1 MLKRILIVDDEPA
14 LLIAFKGILENE
26 EVLVDTAET
35 MGSAEDRL
43 KANAYDVVVVDLR
56 LTGVLGEEGLEII
69 KYVKEF
75 KPETQVILITGYG
88 NPSIMEKARELGAA
102 FYFEK
107 PVSSD
112 TLFQAMKSLGIEYR

>member
-1 MLKRILIVDDEPA
+1 MPKRILIVDDEPA
-14 LLIAFKGILENE
+14 LLIAFKGILESD
-26 EVLVDTAET
+26 EVTVDTAET
-35 MGSAEDRL
+35 MGGAENHL
-43 KANAYDVVVVDLR
+43 KANRYDVVIVDLR